1 VSYFLAITGVILV
14 LGGCAVVLGS
24 GAAGVNVDRRIEV
37 ASDNNIEKTEPVDK
51 IKGK

>member
-1 VSYFLAITGVILV
+1 VWLFLTSLVIVLA
-14 LGGCAVVLGS
+14 LGGCAVVFGS

-37 ASDNNIEKTEPVDK
+37 ASDNDIEKSKPVDK